1 MIYLT
6 IKRNTHIINGL
17 FFRLKKKHEDSNMC
31 CLSEKNFNQKVTSVL
46 KVNGQKTKLHD
57 NTNKKKSEVAIYII
71 KVYFRIKNTPEIFK
85 ISFHD
90 EKEYNSLRGYDNP
103 TLYVPNSKGLK
114 YMSQYNRI
122 FLCEEK

>member
-1 MIYLT
+1 
-6 IKRNTHIINGL
+6 
-17 FFRLKKKHEDSNMC
+17 MC

-114 YMSQYNRI
+114 YMLQYNRI